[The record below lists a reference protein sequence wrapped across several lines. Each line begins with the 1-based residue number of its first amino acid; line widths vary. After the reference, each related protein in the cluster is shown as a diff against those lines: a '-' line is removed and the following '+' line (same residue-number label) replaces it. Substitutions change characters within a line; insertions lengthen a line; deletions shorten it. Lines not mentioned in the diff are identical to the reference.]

1 MNYLSASLAGLLIQ
15 ALVAYA
21 VLWLAHRSSDAGAAA
36 MKIARR
42 HAFMASVIALIAG
55 GVFGPPPFY
64 ELLGQGTGTG
74 GSSTLEPAPVQDFLR
89 SASPLLM
96 ISGIYILAQ
105 FTAPSGRGTV
115 RTADLTV
122 RSLRSY
128 VPVKLGAFAGVLVLA
143 GAVAIALTA
152 GLPAV
157 ESGGIAD
164 GTGRVPSARITGSY
178 FALVA
183 GTSHLL
189 FVLGVVLALVVI
201 VRRRRVPTLTHVE
214 DSIVRRVFINRLLRT
229 TALVSVSGLSSSLE
243 FAAGSG
249 SEQVWSSLR
258 LALAA
263 LWFVTVMVILAAAP
277 PREAEP
283 VDQPV
288 SNGLAAPGGSLERA
302 GAVVL
307 GGRRIGYAAWT
318 ICLVPLLLASEALGT
333 VLELSLLALGF
344 LGFCSAQVLAELAL
358 TRNHGTDRRL
368 SWSHVRQV
376 APLRPWSLI
385 PAVLLLLGAVIAAA
399 WVVGSLRGSPGA
411 AAWFVAFAVPGV
423 MVMAAGVAVARPP
436 VRGALPEQD
445 IALRIGTVRRML
457 LMACSAVCAST
468 GLLLAGNRPAVFG
481 AEPDGWPVDQGYID
495 TFIVALL
502 VSAIVIAIFP
512 APRGS
517 VLPVGTADTYR

>member
-1 MNYLSASLAGLLIQ
+1 M
-15 ALVAYA
+15 
-21 VLWLAHRSSDAGAAA
+21 
-36 MKIARR
+36 
-42 HAFMASVIALIAG
+42 
-55 GVFGPPPFY
+55 
-64 ELLGQGTGTG
+64 
-74 GSSTLEPAPVQDFLR
+74 EPAPVRDFLR
-89 SASPLLM
+89 AASPLLM
-96 ISGIYILAQ
+96 IGGIYVLAQ
-105 FTAPSGRGTV
+105 STGPSGRGTV

-128 VPVKLGAFAGVLVLA
+128 VPVKLAAFAGVLVVA

-157 ESGGIAD
+157 EADGIAD
-164 GTGRVPSARITGSY
+164 GTGRVPPGRIPGSY

-189 FVLGVVLALVVI
+189 FVLGVVLALVVV

-229 TALVSVSGLSSSLE
+229 TALVSVSGIGSSLE

-258 LALAA
+258 LALAV

-288 SNGLAAPGGSLERA
+288 TTGLAAPGGSIERA
-302 GAVVL
+302 DAVVL

-333 VLELSLLALGF
+333 VLGLSLLALGF
-344 LGFCSAQVLAELAL
+344 LGFCGAQVFAELAL

-368 SWSHVRQV
+368 SRSHARQV
-376 APLRPWSLI
+376 APLKPWSLV
-385 PAVLLLLGAVIAAA
+385 PAVLLLLVAVIAAA
-399 WVVGSLRGSPGA
+399 WVVGLLRGSPGA
-411 AAWFVAFAVPGV
+411 AAWLVAFAVPAV
-423 MVMAAGVAVARPP
+423 MVMAASIAVARPP
-436 VRGALPEQD
+436 VRGALREQD
-445 IALRIGTVRRML
+445 IALRVGTVRRML
-457 LMACSAVCAST
+457 LMACSAMCAST
-468 GLLLAGNRPAVFG
+468 GLLLAGNRPEVFAAG
-481 AEPDGWPVDQGYID
+481 PGGLPVDQGYVD
-495 TFIVALL
+495 TLVVALL
-502 VSAIVIAIFP
+502 VSAVAVAILP

-517 VLPVGTADTYR
+517 ALPVGTADAYR